1 MEEAAVMAASV
12 KQRDMAII
20 VKGESTAGKIAGHSM
35 GKVISM
41 AEIET
46 MVESVKKRGYSSMAG
61 LVRMTEEES
70 MATASRKSPA
80 HSMEEMISMAEV
92 GTVGATARKKE

>member
-1 MEEAAVMAASV
+1 MAASV

-70 MATASRKSPA
+70 MAAAS
-80 HSMEEMISMAEV
+80 SMEEMLSMAEV
-92 GTVGATARKKE
+92 GTVGSTARKKE

>member
-70 MATASRKSPA
+70 MAAAS
-80 HSMEEMISMAEV
+80 SMEEMLSMAEV
-92 GTVGATARKKE
+92 GTVGSTARKKE

>member
-1 MEEAAVMAASV
+1 MAA
-12 KQRDMAII
+12 
-20 VKGESTAGKIAGHSM
+20 
-35 GKVISM
+35 
-41 AEIET
+41 
-46 MVESVKKRGYSSMAG
+46 

-70 MATASRKSPA
+70 MAAASRKSPA